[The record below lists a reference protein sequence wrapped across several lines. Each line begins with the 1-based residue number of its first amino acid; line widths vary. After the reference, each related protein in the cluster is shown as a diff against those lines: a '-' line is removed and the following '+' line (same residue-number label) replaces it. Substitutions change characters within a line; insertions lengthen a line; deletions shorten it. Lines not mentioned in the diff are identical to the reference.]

1 MDRLIAPGLWQLD
14 TLLGGCE
21 EVNSVFLIEGER
33 PCLVETGPQKDAAT
47 VLAALHDRGLGPE
60 ELAYVIL
67 THIHLDHGGAVGEVA
82 HYFPDARII
91 CHPKGL
97 RHLADPSHLV
107 AAAGRVYGSR
117 LDSLYGRMTAVD
129 QDRLF
134 PGEDREMVDLGGGR
148 RLLLL
153 DSPGHAKH
161 HLGVLDESSGALLVG
176 DAVGVK
182 IPGGGELRPATPPDD
197 FDLDLAINSLHKFRD
212 VHPTQVVLTHFGPAG
227 DPDEVISEAED
238 RLREWCTVA
247 ERAYAEAPTLEHIEQ
262 ALRDEVSQSLD
273 ADPERR
279 QMAHVLNGTESNAAG
294 LLRWMQSR
302 DQVRA
307 SQIV

>member
-1 MDRLIAPGLWQLD
+1 
-14 TLLGGCE
+14 
-21 EVNSVFLIEGER
+21 
-33 PCLVETGPQKDAAT
+33 
-47 VLAALHDRGLGPE
+47 
-60 ELAYVIL
+60 
-67 THIHLDHGGAVGEVA
+67 
-82 HYFPDARII
+82 
-91 CHPKGL
+91 
-97 RHLADPSHLV
+97 
-107 AAAGRVYGSR
+107 
-117 LDSLYGRMTAVD
+117 
-129 QDRLF
+129 
-134 PGEDREMVDLGGGR
+134 
-148 RLLLL
+148 
-153 DSPGHAKH
+153 
-161 HLGVLDESSGALLVG
+161 
-176 DAVGVK
+176 
-182 IPGGGELRPATPPDD
+182 
-197 FDLDLAINSLHKFRD
+197 
-212 VHPTQVVLTHFGPAG
+212 VVLTHFGPAG